1 MGGEIIGLAHQ
12 RAIGPGE
19 QQVITDQAVQGRDVC
34 VELRQSQVALKA
46 LEISIGHD
54 GTSTGQRVG
63 PSQSGKSR
71 KIAIGRTQLG
81 VVFNGQGCKM
91 CVGGQVAR
99 RTCGDEQ

>member
-34 VELRQSQVALKA
+34 VELRQSQVTLKS

-54 GTSTGQRVG
+54 RTSSDERVC
-63 PSQSGKSR
+63 PPQLRKSC
-71 KIAIGRTQLG
+71 KIA
-81 VVFNGQGCKM
+81 VS
-91 CVGGQVAR
+91 
-99 RTCGDEQ
+99 